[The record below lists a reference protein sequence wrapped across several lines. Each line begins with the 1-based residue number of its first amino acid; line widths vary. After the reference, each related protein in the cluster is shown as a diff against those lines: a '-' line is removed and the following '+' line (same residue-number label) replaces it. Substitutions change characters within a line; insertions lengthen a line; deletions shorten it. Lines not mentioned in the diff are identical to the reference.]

1 MGLADDVGGDD
12 VVLVVTEGLGDG
24 GSVGLHSGVD
34 LVDGDLLVN
43 DSVEVGDGAGRR
55 RDALGGTDELTV
67 ELGENQADSLGSTG
81 GVGDDVD
88 GAGAATTLVALA
100 LRAVER
106 HLVAG
111 PGVNGGHDAGHDGSE
126 VVQTLGHRGEAV
138 GGAGSSG
145 DDVVLS
151 GQRLVVDVVHDG
163 GQIAAGRS
171 GDDDLLGASVDV
183 GLSLSLAGVEAG
195 ALENDVDVEVAPRQV
210 VGVGL
215 LVDLDLLAVNGDGI
229 LASNDLVIASVV
241 ALRGVVLQQVS
252 EHIGRG
258 EVVDSDDLG
267 ALMTEHLTESQTT
280 DATEAVNSNLYC
292 HCVSFRKAPASYSAR
307 R

>member
-24 GSVGLHSGVD
+24 GSVGLHSGVN

-43 DSVEVGDGAGRR
+43 DSVEVGDRAGRR

-126 VVQTLGHRGEAV
+126 VVQTLGHRGR
-138 GGAGSSG
+138 GSWWCRK
-145 DDVVLS
+145 
-151 GQRLVVDVVHDG
+151 QR
-163 GQIAAGRS
+163 R
-171 GDDDLLGASVDV
+171 
-183 GLSLSLAGVEAG
+183 
-195 ALENDVDVEVAPRQV
+195 
-210 VGVGL
+210 
-215 LVDLDLLAVNGDGI
+215 
-229 LASNDLVIASVV
+229 
-241 ALRGVVLQQVS
+241 
-252 EHIGRG
+252 
-258 EVVDSDDLG
+258 
-267 ALMTEHLTESQTT
+267 
-280 DATEAVNSNLYC
+280 
-292 HCVSFRKAPASYSAR
+292 
-307 R
+307 

>member
-1 MGLADDVGGDD
+1 M
-12 VVLVVTEGLGDG
+12 
-24 GSVGLHSGVD
+24 
-34 LVDGDLLVN
+34 
-43 DSVEVGDGAGRR
+43 
-55 RDALGGTDELTV
+55 
-67 ELGENQADSLGSTG
+67 
-81 GVGDDVD
+81 
-88 GAGAATTLVALA
+88 
-100 LRAVER
+100 
-106 HLVAG
+106 
-111 PGVNGGHDAGHDGSE
+111 
-126 VVQTLGHRGEAV
+126 
-138 GGAGSSG
+138 
-145 DDVVLS
+145 
-151 GQRLVVDVVHDG
+151 
-163 GQIAAGRS
+163 
-171 GDDDLLGASVDV
+171 

-280 DATEAVNSNLYC
+280 DATEAV
-292 HCVSFRKAPASYSAR
+292 FDKGGSAISPKSR
-307 R
+307 SDRSG

>member
-1 MGLADDVGGDD
+1 MPL
-12 VVLVVTEGLGDG
+12 
-24 GSVGLHSGVD
+24 
-34 LVDGDLLVN
+34 
-43 DSVEVGDGAGRR
+43 
-55 RDALGGTDELTV
+55 
-67 ELGENQADSLGSTG
+67 G

-106 HLVAG
+106 HLVAS
-111 PGVNGGHDAGHDGSE
+111 PSVNGGHDAGHDGSE

-151 GQRLVVDVVHDG
+151 GQRLMVDVVHDG

-292 HCVSFRKAPASYSAR
+292 HCVSFRKAPASYSACR
-307 R
+307 

>member
-1 MGLADDVGGDD
+1 M
-12 VVLVVTEGLGDG
+12 
-24 GSVGLHSGVD
+24 
-34 LVDGDLLVN
+34 
-43 DSVEVGDGAGRR
+43 
-55 RDALGGTDELTV
+55 
-67 ELGENQADSLGSTG
+67 
-81 GVGDDVD
+81 
-88 GAGAATTLVALA
+88 
-100 LRAVER
+100 
-106 HLVAG
+106 
-111 PGVNGGHDAGHDGSE
+111 
-126 VVQTLGHRGEAV
+126 
-138 GGAGSSG
+138 
-145 DDVVLS
+145 
-151 GQRLVVDVVHDG
+151 VDVVHDG

-195 ALENDVDVEVAPRQV
+195 ALENDVDVKVAPRQV

-280 DATEAVNSNLYC
+280 DAQPLLPLCLLS
-292 HCVSFRKAPASYSAR
+292 
-307 R
+307 